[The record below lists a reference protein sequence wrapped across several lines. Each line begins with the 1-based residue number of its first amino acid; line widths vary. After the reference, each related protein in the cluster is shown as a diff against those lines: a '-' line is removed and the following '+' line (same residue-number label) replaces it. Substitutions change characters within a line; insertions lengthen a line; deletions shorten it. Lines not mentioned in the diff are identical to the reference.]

1 MNLRRKM
8 FIILL
13 IFLVISPLLAGME
26 GLKIIIQTNKKNY
39 LLEEPIECR
48 FVFRNNGT
56 KNVEIQNA
64 SENPVPEILKL
75 IILDRTGRTLEYNHL
90 EFSRFQPPASDFY
103 KYYAKLAPGDSLVKY
118 SLINDPFGVVGCSAL
133 REHPDIYKIAV
144 KYYDDWK
151 DETVYSDTTIIEIK
165 RPDTR
170 TDAYVLELYRKANGM
185 DFLKEHQQQ
194 LDLYLKIANDFPNSC
209 YAAYALY
216 RYTHISMYDA
226 CFSDRLSPIIAV
238 ERAKEYINCYP
249 DFAQNVTLGKIFFLE
264 LHRCYEKTYGNEAY
278 RQYLNELQEKN
289 PGTTLEKVI
298 ELTKEFFLWVKKYH
312 KDFNSPW

>member
-1 MNLRRKM
+1 M

-13 IFLVISPLLAGME
+13 IFSVISPLFASVE
-26 GLKIIIQTNKKNY
+26 GLRITIQTNKKFY

-75 IILDRTGRTLEYNHL
+75 IILNRTGRMVEYNHL

-133 REHPDIYKIAV
+133 REHSGVYKIAV
-144 KYYDDWK
+144 KYCDDWK
-151 DETVYSDTTIIEIK
+151 NETAYSDTVTIEIEK
-165 RPDTR
+165 PDTHL
-170 TDAYVLELYRKANGM
+170 DASVLELYRKAGRNIG
-185 DFLKEHQQQ
+185 
-194 LDLYLKIANDFPNSC
+194 LYLKIANDYPNSY
-209 YAAYALY
+209 YAPYALY
-216 RYTHISMYDA
+216 LYS
-226 CFSDRLSPIIAV
+226 CFSMFDAYIANRLPPTIAI
-238 ERAKEYINCYP
+238 ERAKEYINRYP
-249 DFAQNVTLGKIFFLE
+249 DFAQNTTLGKIFFLA
-264 LHRCYEKTYGNEAY
+264 LHQCYEKTYGNEAY

-289 PGTTLEKVI
+289 PGTTLEKAI

-312 KDFNSPW
+312 KDFSSPW